1 MKERRQ
7 SKMVPIAV
15 VACAALTNLSSSS
28 LAAVGGVFKVR
39 DYGAAGDGKKV
50 DTVAINKAV
59 RACSDSGG
67 GQVRFGPGKYLSGTV
82 HLRDNVTLLFEAGA
96 TLVGTTKLDDYQY
109 FTPPSNTPE
118 ARFGKWHSALI
129 LGVDV
134 NNVNIVG
141 PGVIDGNKV
150 FNPRGEE
157 KMRGP
162 HTIILGN
169 CRNVNISN
177 ITIKDSANY
186 AVMIEFSEQVNVHR
200 IKVTGGWDGVHFRGW
215 SDKPCR
221 DINIIDCQFFTGDD
235 SIAGRY
241 VDNLLIKDCVVNS
254 SCNGIRIIGP
264 VTNMIVQDCLFY
276 GPGLHPHRT
285 SDRRNMLSGII
296 LQPGGWDAC
305 DGPLKDVLI
314 SDVTMKNVASPVT
327 VLLKRPGNT
336 VDNIT
341 IADLTATGVYRAAAS
356 VESWCETACG
366 RVVFRDVGIE
376 YEGGGTA
383 EQAKA
388 SPRKPGVDTR
398 PLPVWGFY
406 AKNARDITLENVNL
420 YCVKKDLRPTIFCED
435 VDSLVLDNV
444 RFPEFSDAV
453 GPVVLKSVKEVKSRD
468 VNMTAPAPAKQK

>member
-1 MKERRQ
+1 MKERNQ
-7 SKMVPIAV
+7 SRMVPIAV
-15 VACAALTNLSSSS
+15 VACAALTNLSGSC
-28 LAAVGGVFKVR
+28 LAVSGVFNVR

-50 DTVAINKAV
+50 DTAAINKAV
-59 RACSDSGG
+59 KACSDAGG
-67 GQVRFGPGKYLSGTV
+67 GQVRFGPGRYISGTV
-82 HLRDNVTLLFEAGA
+82 HLKDNVTLFLEAGA
-96 TLVGTTKLDDYQY
+96 TLVGTAKLDDYHY
-109 FTPPSNTPE
+109 FIPPANTPE

-129 LGVDV
+129 LGVGV
-134 NNVNIVG
+134 KNVNIVG

-162 HTIILGN
+162 HTIIFGN
-169 CRNVNISN
+169 SSNVTISN

-186 AVMIEFSEQVNVHR
+186 AVMIEFSEQVDVR
-200 IKVTGGWDGVHFRGW
+200 RVKVTGGWDGVHFRGW
-215 SDKPCR
+215 VDKPCR
-221 DINIIDCQFFTGDD
+221 DINITNCQFFTGDD

-241 VDNLLIKDCVVNS
+241 VNNLLIKDCVINS

-285 SDRRNMLSGII
+285 SNRRNMLSGII

-305 DGPLKDVLI
+305 DGPLEDVLI

-327 VLLKRPGNT
+327 VLLKRAGNT
-336 VDNIT
+336 ADNIIIT
-341 IADLTATGVYRAAAS
+341 DLTATGVYRAAAS

-366 RVVFRDVGIE
+366 RVVFRDAGIE

-420 YCVKKDLRPTIFCED
+420 YCVKRDLRPTIFCQD
-435 VDSLVLDNV
+435 LDRLVLDNV
-444 RFPEFSDAV
+444 RFPEFPDAA
-453 GPVVLKSVKEVKSRD
+453 GPIVFKNVKEVKSRD
-468 VNMTAPAPAKQK
+468 VDMSIPAPAKQK

>member
-1 MKERRQ
+1 MKELHQ
-7 SKMVPIAV
+7 SRMVPIAV
-15 VACAALTNLSSSS
+15 VACAALTNISSSC
-28 LAAVGGVFKVR
+28 LAVGGVFKVR

-50 DTVAINKAV
+50 DTAAINKAV
-59 RACSDSGG
+59 KACSNAGG
-67 GQVRFGPGKYLSGTV
+67 GQVCFGPGKYLSGTV
-82 HLRDNVTLLFEAGA
+82 HLKDNVTLLFEAGA
-96 TLVGTTKLDDYQY
+96 TLVGTKELDDYQY
-109 FTPPSNTPE
+109 FTPPANTPE

-169 CRNVNISN
+169 CRGVNISD

-186 AVMIEFSEQVNVHR
+186 AVMIEFSEQVDIHSV
-200 IKVTGGWDGVHFRGW
+200 KVTGGWDGVHFRGW

-221 DINIIDCQFFTGDD
+221 NINIIGCRFFTGDD

-241 VDNLLIKDCVVNS
+241 VNNLLIKDCVVNS

-285 SDRRNMLSGII
+285 SNRHNMLSGII

-305 DGPLKDVLI
+305 GGPLEDVLI
-314 SDVTMKNVASPVT
+314 SDVTMKNVASPVM
-327 VLLKRPGNT
+327 VMLKRPGNT
-336 VDNIT
+336 ADNIIIT
-341 IADLTATGVYRAAAS
+341 DLTATGVYRAAAS

-376 YEGGGTA
+376 YEGGGSA

-388 SPRKPGVDTR
+388 SPQKPGVDAR

-420 YCVKKDLRPTIFCED
+420 YCAREDPRPVVFCQDLDR
-435 VDSLVLDNV
+435 LVLDDV
-444 RFPEFSDAV
+444 HFPEVSGAA
-453 GPVVLKSVKEVKSRD
+453 GPIVLKNVKKFKSRD
-468 VNMTAPAPAKQK
+468 VDMSIPELANKE

>member
-1 MKERRQ
+1 MKECQQ

-15 VACAALTNLSSSS
+15 VACAALTNLGSSC
-28 LAAVGGVFKVR
+28 LAVGGVFKVR
-39 DYGAAGDGKKV
+39 NYGAAGNGKKL
-50 DTVAINKAV
+50 DTAAINKAV
-59 RACSDSGG
+59 EACSTAGG
-67 GQVRFGPGKYLSGTV
+67 GQVRFGPGNYLSGTV
-82 HLRDNVTLLFEAGA
+82 RLRDNVTLLFEAGA
-96 TLVGTTKLDDYQY
+96 TLVGTANLDDYQY
-109 FTPPSNTPE
+109 FTPPANTPE

-186 AVMIEFSEQVNVHR
+186 AVMIEFSEQVDVRHV
-200 IKVTGGWDGVHFRGW
+200 KVTGGWDGVHFRGW
-215 SDKPCR
+215 IDKPCR
-221 DINIIDCQFFTGDD
+221 DINIIGCQFFTGDD

-241 VDNLLIKDCVVNS
+241 VNNLLIKDCVVNS

-285 SDRRNMLSGII
+285 SNRHNMLSGII

-305 DGPLKDVLI
+305 DGPLEDVLI

-327 VLLKRPGNT
+327 VMLKRPGNT
-336 VDNIT
+336 IDNIT
-341 IADLTATGVYRAAAS
+341 ITDLTATGVYRAAAS

-383 EQAKA
+383 EQAKEQ
-388 SPRKPGVDTR
+388 PRKPGVDTR

-406 AKNARDITLENVNL
+406 ARNARDITLENVNL
-420 YCVKKDLRPTIFCED
+420 YCEKKDLRPTIFCED
-435 VDSLVLDNV
+435 VGCLVLDNV
-444 RFPEFSDAV
+444 RFPEVPDAA
-453 GPVVLKSVKEVKSRD
+453 GPIVLKNVKEVKSRD
-468 VNMTAPAPAKQK
+468 VVLSVPAPASRK